1 MNGSLTH
8 APHAREAG
16 ATNPPTPLTVFML
29 VRTRVEWLEL
39 AAAEQTR
46 LLRERL
52 QPILQQYADE
62 VRLRVYDTEFYSS
75 IVTDVW
81 VWDATSH
88 RAYENVVEALRS
100 TPFWDFYFE
109 IVEILPGVENGYS
122 MDHRPAP
129 LTA

>member
-1 MNGSLTH
+1 MNDSPTQ
-8 APHAREAG
+8 APQAREASPT
-16 ATNPPTPLTVFML
+16 AAATPLTVFML
-29 VRTRVEWLEL
+29 VKTRVAWLEL
-39 AAAEQTR
+39 AAAEQTL
-46 LLRERL
+46 LLRE
-52 QPILQQYADE
+52 QIEPILHRYADE

-109 IVEILPGVENGYS
+109 IVEILPGVENSYS
-122 MDHRPAP
+122 RDHRQAP
-129 LTA
+129 LAA